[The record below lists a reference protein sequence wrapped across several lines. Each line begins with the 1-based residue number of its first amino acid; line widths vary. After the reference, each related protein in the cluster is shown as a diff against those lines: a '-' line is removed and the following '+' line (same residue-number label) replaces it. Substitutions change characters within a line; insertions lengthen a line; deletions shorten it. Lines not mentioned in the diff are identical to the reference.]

1 MKHEVI
7 DAQVYPDGQLDVLSK
22 IEVSRLLDTSQG
34 GLYRLFRN
42 SSLAVLNCGNP
53 LNDGKELLERYRSFD
68 ISLLQEEKG
77 ISLLL
82 KNAPASAFVDNTI
95 IKGIGEHLFSVL
107 RDVIYVNDEI
117 YSNPKLDLDT
127 SEGITDAVFH
137 ILRNADVLQPDTE
150 PNLVVCWG
158 GHSIG
163 RKEYDYSKEVG
174 YELGLRGFNICTGC
188 GPGAMKGPMKG
199 ATIGHAKQRI
209 KNSQYIGL
217 TEPGIIAAEP
227 PNPIVNDLVIL
238 PDIEKRLEAFV
249 RLGHAMIVFPGGVGT
264 AEEIFYTL
272 GFLLHPSNKNIPFP
286 LIFTGP
292 ESAKDYFIEID
303 NFIINTLGKEAQNFY
318 EIIIADSEAVAK
330 KIQAGVRKVS
340 EYRENK
346 NDAYYFNWTLNID
359 PIMQIPF
366 IPNHENILALQLHL
380 HQEKH
385 QLAANIRNALSA
397 IVAGNV
403 KEEGIKAVESKGPFK
418 ITGDQNILQPLASLL
433 ESFAAMRRMKISDSG
448 YTPCYEIEYSENKV
462 SR

>member
-1 MKHEVI
+1 MKYEVI
-7 DAQVYPDGQLDVLSK
+7 DAHVYPDGQLDVLSK

-53 LNDGKELLERYRSFD
+53 LDDGKELLERYKSFD
-68 ISLLQEEKG
+68 ISLIQEEKG
-77 ISLLL
+77 ISLKLT
-82 KNAPASAFVDNTI
+82 NAPVSAFVDSTI

-117 YSNPKLDLDT
+117 YSNPKLDLNT

-137 ILRNADVLQPDTE
+137 ILRNADVLQTNTE

-158 GHSIG
+158 GHSID

-174 YELGLRGFNICTGC
+174 YELGLRGLNICTGC

-209 KNSQYIGL
+209 KKSQYLGL

-272 GFLLHPSNKNIPFP
+272 GILLHPSNQGIPFP

-292 ESAKDYFIEID
+292 ESAKEYFNEID
-303 NFIINTLGKEAQNFY
+303 NFILNTLGPDAQKFY
-318 EIIIADSEAVAK
+318 KIIINDPNTVAK
-330 KIQAGVRKVS
+330 EIQKGVQRVKD
-340 EYRENK
+340 YREEK

-359 PIMQIPF
+359 LFSQDPF
-366 IPNHENILALQLHL
+366 IPNHENMLALEFNRG
-380 HQEKH
+380 QENFY
-385 QLAANIRNALSA
+385 LAANIRNALSG

-403 KEEGIKAVESKGPFK
+403 KEDGIKAIEDKGPLK
-418 ITGDQNILQPLASLL
+418 IKGRKEILKPLSSLL
-433 ESFAAMRRMKISDSG
+433 DTFVKMQRMKISDSG
-448 YTPCYEIEYSENKV
+448 YTPCYEIEFTD
-462 SR
+462 

>member
-1 MKHEVI
+1 MTYDVI
-7 DAQVYPDGQLDVLSK
+7 DAHVYPDGQLDVLSK

-53 LNDGKELLERYRSFD
+53 LDDGKELLERYESFN
-68 ISLLQEEKG
+68 ISLIQEEKG
-77 ISLLL
+77 ISLKL
-82 KNAPASAFVDNTI
+82 KDAPASAFVDNTI

-137 ILRNADVLQPDTE
+137 ILRNADVLQPNIE

-163 RKEYDYSKEVG
+163 RKEYDYSKVVG
-174 YELGLRGFNICTGC
+174 YELGLRNLNICTGC

-209 KNSQYIGL
+209 KSSQYLGL
-217 TEPGIIAAEP
+217 TEPGIIASEP
-227 PNPIVNDLVIL
+227 PNPIVNDLVIM

-249 RLGHAMIVFPGGVGT
+249 RLGHAMLVFPGGVGT

-272 GFLLHPSNKNIPFP
+272 GVLLHPSNKDVPFP

-292 ESAKDYFIEID
+292 ESSKEYFTEID
-303 NFIINTLGKEAQNFY
+303 NFIGLTLGKEAQQFY
-318 EIIIADSEAVAK
+318 KIIIEDPNAVAK
-330 KIQAGVRKVS
+330 EVQSGIKRVR
-340 EYRENK
+340 EYRESK

-359 PIMQIPF
+359 PVMQTPF
-366 IPNHENILALQLHL
+366 VPSHENMLALQLD
-380 HQEKH
+380 QNQDAYK
-385 QLAANIRNALSA
+385 LAANIRDALSG

-403 KEEGIKAVESKGPFK
+403 KEEGIKAVEANGPLK
-418 ITGDQNILQPLASLL
+418 IRGDKKILEPLASLL
-433 ESFAAMRRMKISDSG
+433 ESFAAMRRMKISSSG
-448 YTPCYEIEYSENKV
+448 YEPCYEIEYTEN
-462 SR
+462 

>member
-7 DAQVYPDGQLDVLSK
+7 SAQVYPEGQLEVLSK

-53 LNDGKELLERYRSFD
+53 LDNGKELLERYKSFD
-68 ISLLQEEKG
+68 ISLVQEEKG
-77 ISLLL
+77 ISLKL
-82 KNAPASAFVDNTI
+82 KDAPASAFVDNTI

-117 YSNPKLDLDT
+117 YCNPKLDLNT

-137 ILRNADVLQPDTE
+137 ILRNADVLQPNTE
-150 PNLVVCWG
+150 PKLVVCWG
-158 GHSIG
+158 GHSID

-174 YELGLRGFNICTGC
+174 YQLGLRDLNICTGC

-209 KNSQYIGL
+209 KNSQYLGL
-217 TEPGIIAAEP
+217 SEPGIIAAEP

-249 RLGHAMIVFPGGVGT
+249 RLGHAMVVFPGGVGT

-272 GFLLHPSNKNIPFP
+272 GFLLHPNNRDIPFP

-292 ESAKDYFIEID
+292 ESSKKYFTEID
-303 NFIINTLGKEAQNFY
+303 NFICSILGKEAQKFY
-318 EIIIADSEAVAK
+318 KIIIADPELVAK
-330 KIQAGVRKVS
+330 EVQIGIHNVS

-359 PIMQIPF
+359 SIMQVPF
-366 IPNHENILALQLHL
+366 IPNHENMLALQLH
-380 HQEKH
+380 HNQEKCH
-385 QLAANIRNALSA
+385 LAANIRNALSG

-403 KEEGIKAVESKGPFK
+403 KEEGIKAVDSYGPLIIKGEQAIMK
-418 ITGDQNILQPLASLL
+418 PLSNLL
-433 ESFAAMRRMKISDSG
+433 ESFAAMRRMKISSNG
-448 YTPCYEIEYSENKV
+448 YTPCYEIRYTQN
-462 SR
+462 

>member
-7 DAQVYPDGQLDVLSK
+7 DAHIYPDGQLDVLSK

-53 LNDGKELLERYRSFD
+53 LNDGKELLERYKSFN
-68 ISLLQEEKG
+68 ILLIQEERG
-77 ISLLL
+77 ISLKLS
-82 KNAPASAFVDNTI
+82 NAPASAFVDGQI

-107 RDVIYVNDEI
+107 RDIIYVNDEI
-117 YSNPKLDLDT
+117 YSDPKFNLNM
-127 SEGITDAVFH
+127 SEGISNAVFH
-137 ILRNADVLQPDTE
+137 ILRNADVLHSNRE

-158 GHSIG
+158 GHSISRG
-163 RKEYDYSKEVG
+163 EYDYTKEVG
-174 YELGLRGFNICTGC
+174 YELGLRNYNICTGC

-199 ATIGHAKQRI
+199 ATIAHAKQRH
-209 KNSQYIGL
+209 KYPQYLGL

-227 PNPIVNDLVIL
+227 PNPIVNNLVIM

-272 GFLLHPSNKNIPFP
+272 GILLHPSNQGIPFP

-292 ESAKDYFIEID
+292 ESARSYFTEID
-303 NFIINTLGKEAQNFY
+303 SFILNTLGEDAKKFY
-318 EIIIADSEAVAK
+318 KIIINDPYAVAK
-330 KIQAGVRKVS
+330 EIQRGIELVKN
-340 EYRENK
+340 YREKK

-359 PIMQIPF
+359 LSLQAPF
-366 IPNHENILALQLHL
+366 TPNHENMLALEFGLE
-380 HQEKH
+380 QEKY
-385 QLAANIRNALSA
+385 QLAANIRDALSG

-403 KEEGIKAVESKGPFK
+403 KEEGIKTVEDKGPLLIK
-418 ITGDQNILQPLASLL
+418 GTREVLEPLSSLL
-433 ESFAAMRRMKISDSG
+433 KSFEKMKRMKISDSS
-448 YTPCYEIEYSENKV
+448 YEPCYKFEYKD
-462 SR
+462 

>member
-1 MKHEVI
+1 MNYEVI
-7 DAQVYPDGQLDVLSK
+7 DAHVYPDGQLDVLSK

-34 GLYRLFRN
+34 GLYTLFRN

-53 LNDGKELLERYRSFD
+53 LDDGRELLERYKSFD
-68 ISLLQEEKG
+68 ISLIQEEKG
-77 ISLLL
+77 ISLKLN
-82 KNAPASAFVDNTI
+82 NAPISAFVDNTI

-117 YSNPKLDLDT
+117 YSNPKLDLNT

-137 ILRNADVLQPDTE
+137 ILRNADVLQPNTE

-158 GHSIG
+158 GHSIS
-163 RKEYDYSKEVG
+163 RKEYDYSKQVG
-174 YELGLRGFNICTGC
+174 YQLGLRGLNICTGC

-209 KNSQYIGL
+209 KNSQYLGL

-272 GFLLHPSNKNIPFP
+272 GVLMHPSNQGIPFP

-292 ESAKDYFIEID
+292 ESAEDYFIEID
-303 NFIINTLGKEAQNFY
+303 NFILSTLGKEAQKFY
-318 EIIIADSEAVAK
+318 KIIIADSDTVAK
-330 KIQAGVRKVS
+330 EIQSNISKVR

-359 PIMQIPF
+359 PIMQVPF
-366 IPNHENILALQLHL
+366 IPTHENMLALQLHQE
-380 HQEKH
+380 QEKY
-385 QLAANIRNALSA
+385 QLAANFRNALSG

-403 KEEGIKAVESKGPFK
+403 KEKGIKAVESNGPLKIKGDAK
-418 ITGDQNILQPLASLL
+418 ILKPLESLL
-433 ESFAAMRRMKISDSG
+433 KSFAAMQRMKISSNG
-448 YTPCYEIEYSENKV
+448 YTPCYEIEYSN
-462 SR
+462 